1 MYDDPDFTANN
12 GNLTRTWIIF
22 FERLLKATGS
32 GSGTGGGTGGA
43 AGPFQRTL
51 LLKDTTVGND
61 IADHVVVYGSS
72 SGHTST
78 AQRMVAVLRKAIT
91 SDLTVR
97 INLYS
102 SAGVLLGVVGTYTIP
117 HATAINTVITS
128 TTFTTSSLPDESV
141 LTWDVTASD
150 GSADGAGVAT
160 VTLEWA

>member
-1 MYDDPDFTANN
+1 MFDDPQFTANN
-12 GNLTRTWIIF
+12 GNLTRTWLIF
-22 FERLLKATGS
+22 FERLLNGQAGATGAPGPG
-32 GSGTGGGTGGA
+32 GS

-51 LLKDTTVGND
+51 LLKDTTIGND

-78 AQRMVAVLRKAIT
+78 AARMVAVLRKPIS

-102 SAGVLLGVVGTYTIP
+102 STGTFLGVVGTYTIP

-128 TTFTTSSLPDESV
+128 TTFTTSSLPDQSV

-150 GSADGAGVAT
+150 GSTDGGGIASF
-160 VTLEWA
+160 TLEWA